1 LLIDQSLHGILH
13 DDFALADSCGNVL
26 SRDQGRP
33 FVIGSS
39 PFDKLPMER
48 FTVKLQETGRQ
59 VLLLQVQSSYSL
71 AAVCRPVLND
81 SANVVLVAHGQ

>member
-1 LLIDQSLHGILH
+1 
-13 DDFALADSCGNVL
+13 
-26 SRDQGRP
+26 
-33 FVIGSS
+33 
-39 PFDKLPMER
+39 MER

-81 SANVVLVAHGQ
+81 SANVVLVEHGQ